1 MLSFSGQEIR
11 LFAID
16 VFWRKLDFKP
26 AKINYE
32 NIDVDA
38 EFEKLKKTINQ
49 TPQVKKSYF
58 EKFAQIVT
66 GNTVKKPPV
75 VQKKTRGRPTLKQQE
90 QKREEAAKK
99 SSYMPEEQSGSD
111 WSFDLP
117 RHSSYVPSQEELVR
131 PSLSQPVRL
140 SRSQSVRLPRSQPV
154 RPSPSQPVR
163 TSTSQP
169 DLPYFPLIEP
179 SHKSEVLI
187 AKYGHQ
193 IPLVFHPYIS
203 KIKDV
208 KPDGHCGFRSVAVAL
223 GYNQSKY
230 LSIRKQLL
238 LELRTNQVVWRRV
251 FDPDNIGNYEELY
264 NMIKFEGVGS
274 AGEKIG

>member
-1 MLSFSGQEIR
+1 M
-11 LFAID
+11 
-16 VFWRKLDFKP
+16 
-26 AKINYE
+26 
-32 NIDVDA
+32 
-38 EFEKLKKTINQ
+38 T
-49 TPQVKKSYF
+49 
-58 EKFAQIVT
+58 
-66 GNTVKKPPV
+66 
-75 VQKKTRGRPTLKQQE
+75 
-90 QKREEAAKK
+90 
-99 SSYMPEEQSGSD
+99 EEQSGPD
-111 WSFDLP
+111 LSFDFP

-154 RPSPSQPVR
+154 RPSSSQPVR
-163 TSTSQP
+163 RSTSQRY
-169 DLPYFPLIEP
+169 LPYFPLINP
-179 SHKSEVLI
+179 SPKSEILI

-208 KPDGHCGFRSVAVAL
+208 KPDDHCGFRSVAVAL

-238 LELRTNQVVWRRV
+238 MELRTNETVWRRV

-264 NMIKFEGVGS
+264 HRIEFVGVGS
-274 AGEKIG
+274 AGEKIGCQSRRRDFLLRNTGVLFFIHSTIVVVIQFSLYWAARKMLRNLI